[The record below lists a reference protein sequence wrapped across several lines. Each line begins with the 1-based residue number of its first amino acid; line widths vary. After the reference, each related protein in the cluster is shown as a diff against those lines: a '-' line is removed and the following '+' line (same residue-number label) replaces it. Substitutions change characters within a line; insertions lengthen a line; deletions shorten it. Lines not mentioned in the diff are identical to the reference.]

1 MFLKYLKRKSF
12 SHLFAFYI
20 FKFLKRKS
28 FIHLFAFYVF
38 VCVCKFIHKKKKFKI
53 PLIASYT
60 QLLSSEVTHR
70 GLVQMLRKSDF
81 ILESKMTELNQNKK

>member
-1 MFLKYLKRKSF
+1 MFF
-12 SHLFAFYI
+12 C
-20 FKFLKRKS
+20 
-28 FIHLFAFYVF
+28 
-38 VCVCKFIHKKKKFKI
+38 VCVNLFIKKKFTI